1 MSIQMVGVDHSI
13 APVDIREK
21 FSFTTAA
28 AKAAMCEICKT
39 ENVTGCVILSTC
51 NRTEIWISYNY
62 YMPKSLKDIFCELR
76 GLDAGEYGRYLVMR
90 ENYMAV
96 SYLFE
101 MTSGLKSM
109 ILGEDQILAQV
120 KKAQELARKN
130 GTCDNVLEVLFR
142 SAVTGA
148 KKVKTELILSTAN
161 ASAVELAIRLV
172 DGGVDFTGKKCLV
185 IGNGEMGKRAANAL
199 RALTEDVTVTVR
211 QYRSGVVEIPK
222 DCKRINYGERYNLIP
237 ECDIVVSATS
247 SPNVTIRKEEI
258 VSCGVKPGTIFIDLA
273 VPRDIE
279 PEIRE
284 INGLTLYDIDDFPA
298 METDELHDELK
309 AAGEMLKKQKEK
321 FLAWYECRDLVSA
334 MDGLG
339 SYFAKEL
346 KFRMEKTIKSYGIRD
361 EEFEEFTRALEVT
374 SGKILKKLVFA
385 VRDEAGVEPFRECVE
400 SMLKVT
406 EHE

>member
-1 MSIQMVGVDHSI
+1 
-13 APVDIREK
+13 
-21 FSFTTAA
+21 
-28 AKAAMCEICKT
+28 
-39 ENVTGCVILSTC
+39 
-51 NRTEIWISYNY
+51 
-62 YMPKSLKDIFCELR
+62 
-76 GLDAGEYGRYLVMR
+76 
-90 ENYMAV
+90 MAV

-120 KKAQELARKN
+120 KKAQELAREN

-161 ASAVELAIRLV
+161 ASAVELAIGKLR
-172 DGGVDFTGKKCLV
+172 DGGVDFCNKKCLV

-199 RALTEDVTVTVR
+199 RSMGADVTVTVR
-211 QYRSGVVEIPK
+211 QYKSGVVEIPK
-222 DCKRINYGERYNLIP
+222 DCKRINYGERYELIP

-247 SPNVTIRKEEI
+247 SPNVTIRTEELE
-258 VSCGVKPGTIFIDLA
+258 SCGVKPGAVFIDLA

-279 PEIRE
+279 PDVR
-284 INGLTLYDIDDFPA
+284 GVGDLTLYDIDDFPA
-298 METDELHDELK
+298 METDELHDELRL
-309 AAGEMLKKQKEK
+309 AEEMLKKQKEK
-321 FLAWYECRDLVSA
+321 FLAWYECRDLVPA

-361 EEFEEFTRALEVT
+361 EAFEDLTHAIEVT

-385 VRDEAGVEPFRECVE
+385 VRDEAGVESFRECVE
-400 SMLKVT
+400 SMLKVA
-406 EHE
+406 ENE